1 MSLGK
6 RAYNLLRGYVST
18 EWERIR
24 DVERDLAERELR
36 ASDLPPI
43 ASTPL
48 PDETAVQYS
57 VTSVS
62 VDKKVYARRL
72 LGVTE
77 QTSFT
82 ELRKAFTRLNK
93 RSDPANFP
101 PGSVEADKAADIQ
114 RKVNWA
120 YNVLTE
126 DMDDTERR
134 FRTLE
139 LD

>member
-18 EWERIR
+18 EWERMRGI
-24 DVERDLAERELR
+24 EMDLAEKELR
-36 ASDLPPI
+36 NTSRIPDAPL
-43 ASTPL
+43 ATPDSYS
-48 PDETAVQYS
+48 PAVPQDERA
-57 VTSVS
+57 
-62 VDKKVYARRL
+62 YARRL
-72 LGVTE
+72 LGVSE
-77 QTSFT
+77 DCSFGD
-82 ELRKAFTRLNK
+82 LRKAFARLNK

-101 PGSVEADKAADIQ
+101 ANSAESQKAADIQ

-120 YNVLTE
+120 YGVLADGMDETE
-126 DMDDTERR
+126 KR